1 MGYGVPNMPLF
12 DDTTYHKDKVEEP
25 QPNNAV
31 AKICQTIDNLN
42 MITLT
47 ISDTS
52 KLCIRE
58 LVGCLKF
65 SLFPSNQHACIA
77 MFPNKSPMKYVYL
90 IHDNI
95 YN

>member
-77 MFPNKSPMKYVYL
+77 MFPNKSPMKYDYL